1 MILAY
6 TEGARWEPGIGDPTF
21 MGWFTVAAYFATS
34 LLCGCAAW
42 AARPSEGKRWSN
54 VLFWAGAAV
63 FLFGLGINK
72 QLDLQTWFTLTG
84 KNLALRQGWYEDR
97 RGYQA
102 LFIAFV
108 MLTGVTGM
116 TALVW
121 STRGNFR
128 QLRLALL
135 GLAFLGCFIVVRAA
149 SFHNVDQMLGFRI
162 GGAKVNWILE
172 VGGIAVVGLGAL
184 QNLRRPSAAPQL
196 PVEGVR
202 GETFIWISG
211 RVRGDQNRR

>member
-21 MGWFTVAAYFATS
+21 MGWFTVAAYFATG

-42 AARPSEGKRWSN
+42 AARPTEGKRWST
-54 VLFWAGAAV
+54 VLFWAGAAL

-97 RGYQA
+97 RAYQA

-108 MLTGVTGM
+108 LLAGM
-116 TALVW
+116 AVMAGLVRL
-121 STRGNFR
+121 TRGNFR

-172 VGGIAVVGLGAL
+172 LGGTAAVAL
-184 QNLRRPSAAPQL
+184 SALRNLRRPAAPGL
-196 PVEGVR
+196 PAEAIR
-202 GETFIWISG
+202 GETFIWVSG
-211 RVRGDQNRR
+211 RSRDDMGRR